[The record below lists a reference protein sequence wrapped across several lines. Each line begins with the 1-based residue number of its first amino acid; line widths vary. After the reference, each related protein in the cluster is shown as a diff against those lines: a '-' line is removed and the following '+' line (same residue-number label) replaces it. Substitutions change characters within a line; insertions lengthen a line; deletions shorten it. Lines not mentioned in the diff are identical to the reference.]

1 MKLEREKGFV
11 SWPRNV
17 SALFP
22 KLRKRRETCTEALPN
37 VSSLLCPP
45 RSQVLPYMRSAAVR
59 LSPSA
64 ARSGAMRPFATIAT
78 PSGYRRKAVRAGLCR
93 HETTRPSSHG
103 ARAPP
108 RALPRKIRP
117 RAVAVSSA
125 ASPRARSALGARDPP
140 RHAVSYAEGETAV
153 RGRGLLRRELSRRGC
168 EGSPRHAASF
178 VKGETAARGRGLLRR
193 ELVQPRSRGSVLPQ
207 RELQREPLFC
217 SAVFCR

>member
-45 RSQVLPYMRSAAVR
+45 RSQVL
-59 LSPSA
+59 LCPSA

-78 PSGYRRKAVRAGLCR
+78 PSGYRRKAVRVGLCR
-93 HETTRPSSHG
+93 HETKRPSSHG

-125 ASPRARSALGARDPP
+125 ASLRARSALGARDPP